1 MNFAKIF
8 KSTFFKKHLRALAC
22 DFHYIA
28 KHFSGALSLVTIKPT
43 QPTIKCSEL
52 LLATLEQGVKYVQS

>member
-8 KSTFFKKHLRALAC
+8 KNTFFKEHLRALAC

-28 KHFSGALSLVTIKPT
+28 KHFNGALSLVTIKPT

-52 LLATLEQGVKYVQS
+52 TIETLEQGVKYVQS